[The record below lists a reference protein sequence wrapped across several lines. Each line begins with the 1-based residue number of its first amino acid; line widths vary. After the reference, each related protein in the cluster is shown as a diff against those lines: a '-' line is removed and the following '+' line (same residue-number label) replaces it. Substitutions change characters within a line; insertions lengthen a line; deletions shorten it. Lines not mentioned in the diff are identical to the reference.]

1 MDKDTRNRY
10 ANGASST
17 FFSSQNSSMP
27 TKKLVIKNLKTSTVT
42 PPPDYFDKIWPL
54 LKQALEA
61 ILNGKNSPTNEEQ
74 LYRHIDHLCTT
85 SASETNTSSPSLLY
99 ENLKKVLDNHIQTL
113 RPPLLSDVNDSYN
126 YLRLLNSIWN
136 DHIVRS
142 ILIRQL
148 FIVLDRTYV
157 LHATVPSIWE
167 LNQDLFRCH
176 IMQNSTISNRC
187 INGLLKLIEQE
198 RRGETIDRSLTKNLI
213 RMLIDLRLYK
223 KDFEPTFLQSTEELY
238 HNEGRQLIQ
247 TLELSQY
254 LSHVENRLNEEQ
266 LRVNNYIDQSTK
278 VQLIHIVENNLIT
291 NHIKQMLSKNFDVL
305 IDENRFIS
313 VALMYDLFLRI
324 GPDGIH
330 DLRESFGNYIK
341 IHGRALVIDVD
352 KDDKMV
358 DELLEFK
365 EKLDRFVHE
374 CFHNNEKFANI
385 LKDSFEYF
393 INQRANKPA
402 ELIAK
407 AVDARLRTGNKEAT
421 EEELEK
427 ILDKLLILFRFIHGK
442 DVFEAFYK
450 KDLAKRLLVGKSAS
464 VDAEK
469 SMLLKLKQECGNV
482 FTSNLEG
489 MFKDIELSKDI
500 MAAFDQYMHGREV
513 PGNIGMSV
521 SVLTMGFW
529 PTYPPVT
536 AILPPEFCRLQE
548 IFTSFYLS
556 KHTGRKLQWQYTL
569 DHCLLKGW
577 LKEKAIKEFQVSLY
591 QALVLLLFNEHKD
604 LTYKDIQ
611 EQTKI
616 QATELQRTL
625 QSLACGK
632 IRLLNKKPMSKDIN
646 PNDRFTLNTSFEHK
660 LIRIKINQVQL
671 KETPEENSSTTE
683 RVVQDRQYQIDAAI
697 VRIMKIRKTL
707 SHAQLISEVF
717 SQLKFPLSTAVV
729 KTRIESLL
737 EREYMKRS
745 ADNANI
751 YEYVA

>member
-1 MDKDTRNRY
+1 
-10 ANGASST
+10 
-17 FFSSQNSSMP
+17 
-27 TKKLVIKNLKTSTVT
+27 
-42 PPPDYFDKIWPL
+42 
-54 LKQALEA
+54 
-61 ILNGKNSPTNEEQ
+61 
-74 LYRHIDHLCTT
+74 
-85 SASETNTSSPSLLY
+85 
-99 ENLKKVLDNHIQTL
+99 
-113 RPPLLSDVNDSYN
+113 
-126 YLRLLNSIWN
+126 
-136 DHIVRS
+136 
-142 ILIRQL
+142 
-148 FIVLDRTYV
+148 
-157 LHATVPSIWE
+157 
-167 LNQDLFRCH
+167 
-176 IMQNSTISNRC
+176 MQNSTISNRC
-187 INGLLKLIEQE
+187 ISGLLKLIEQE
-198 RRGETIDRSLTKNLI
+198 RRGETIDRSLMKSLI
-213 RMLIDLRLYK
+213 RMLIDLHVSFIKQIVTHLEMKRNNNLYK
-223 KDFEPTFLQSTEELY
+223 KDFEPSFLQSTEELY

-254 LSHVENRLNEEQ
+254 LSHVERRLNEEQ
-266 LRVNNYIDQSTK
+266 LRVKTYIDQSTK

-291 NHIKQMLSKNFDVL
+291 NHIKQMLSKNFDAL
-305 IDENRFIS
+305 IDDNRFTS

-324 GPDGIH
+324 GPNGIQ
-330 DLRESFGNYIK
+330 DLREAFGNYIK
-341 IHGRALVIDVD
+341 VHGRALVIDVD

-365 EKLDRFVHE
+365 EKLDCFLHE
-374 CFHNNEKFANI
+374 CFHNNEKFSNT

-393 INQRANKPA
+393 INQRVNKPA

-482 FTSNLEG
+482 FTSKLEG

-500 MAAFDQYMHGREV
+500 MTAFDQYMHGREA

-521 SVLTMGFW
+521 CVLTMGFW
-529 PTYPPVT
+529 PTYPHVT

-548 IFTSFYLS
+548 IFTTFYLS

-577 LKEKAIKEFQVSLY
+577 LKEKAVKEFHVSLY
-591 QALVLLLFNEHKD
+591 QALVLLLFNQHND
-604 LTYKDIQ
+604 LSYKDIQ

-616 QATELQRTL
+616 QPAELQRTL

-632 IRLLNKKPMSKDIN
+632 IRLLNKKPISKDIN
-646 PNDRFTLNTSFEHK
+646 ADDRFTLNTSFEHK
-660 LIRIKINQVQL
+660 LIRIKINQ
-671 KETPEENSSTTE
+671 PEENSSTTE
-683 RVVQDRQYQIDAAI
+683 RVVQDRHYQVDAAI
-697 VRIMKIRKTL
+697 VRIMKTRKTL

-717 SQLKFPLSTAVV
+717 SQLKFPLSTAVI

>member
-1 MDKDTRNRY
+1 MEKDTRNRY
-10 ANGASST
+10 SNGSSSAL
-17 FFSSQNSSMP
+17 FSSQNSSMT
-27 TKKLVIKNLKTSTVT
+27 TKKLVIKNLKTSALT

-61 ILNGKNSPTNEEQ
+61 ILNGRNSPTNEEQ

-85 SASETNTSSPSLLY
+85 SMNETNTSSPSLLY
-99 ENLKKVLDNHIQTL
+99 ENLKKVLDDHIQTL
-113 RPPLLSDVNDSYN
+113 RPPLLTDANDSYD

-142 ILIRQL
+142 VLIRQL

-157 LHATVPSIWE
+157 LHAAVPSIWE
-167 LNQDLFRCH
+167 LNQDLFRRY
-176 IMQNSTISNRC
+176 IMQNSIISNRC
-187 INGLLKLIEQE
+187 ISGLLKLIEQE
-198 RRGETIDRSLTKNLI
+198 RRGETIDSSLMKNLL
-213 RMLIDLRLYK
+213 RMLIDLHLYK
-223 KDFEPTFLQSTEELY
+223 KDFEPSFLQSTEELY

-247 TLELSQY
+247 RLELSQY
-254 LSHVENRLNEEQ
+254 LSHIERRLNEEQ
-266 LRVNNYIDQSTK
+266 LRIKNYIDQSTK

-291 NHIKQMLSKNFDVL
+291 NHIKQMLSKNFDTL
-305 IDENRFIS
+305 IDENRFTS

-324 GPDGIH
+324 GPNAIH
-330 DLRESFGNYIK
+330 DLREAFGNYTK
-341 IHGRALVIDVD
+341 VHGRALVIDVD

-365 EKLDRFVHE
+365 EKLDHFVHE
-374 CFHNNEKFANI
+374 CFHNNEKFVNI

-407 AVDARLRTGNKEAT
+407 AVDARLRAGNKEAT

-482 FTSNLEG
+482 FTSKLEG

-500 MAAFDQYMHGREV
+500 MSAFDQHMNGRET

-521 SVLTMGFW
+521 YVLTMGFW
-529 PTYPPVT
+529 PTYPSVT

-577 LKEKAIKEFQVSLY
+577 LKEKAIKEFHVSLY
-591 QALVLLLFNEHKD
+591 QALVLLLFNRHKD

-616 QATELQRTL
+616 QGPELQRTL

-632 IRLLNKKPMSKDIN
+632 IRILNKKPMSKDIN
-646 PNDRFTLNTSFEHK
+646 TDDRFTLNTSFEHK

-683 RVVQDRQYQIDAAI
+683 RVVQDRHYQIDAAI
-697 VRIMKIRKTL
+697 VRIMKTRKTL

-717 SQLKFPLSTAVV
+717 SQLKFPLSTGVV

-751 YEYVA
+751 YEYLA